1 MTGGLRAGLVGTVGL
16 FGTAGFLGGTGLRAT
31 MGLSATGIDF
41 SAATGSETLLVGE
54 KFELS
59 SSSVELFR
67 FTLGLGL
74 VTGVGLSGTLGTVG
88 FSAGFVGSPGGA
100 FAGLVVLAS
109 IGGGNLN

>member
-31 MGLSATGIDF
+31 RGLSATGIDF
-41 SAATGSETLLVGE
+41 SAARGSETLLVGE

-59 SSSVELFR
+59 SSSVELLR
-67 FTLGLGL
+67 FTFGLGL

-88 FSAGFVGSPGGA
+88 FKRWFGG
-100 FAGLVVLAS
+100 
-109 IGGGNLN
+109 